1 MKTNL
6 LLVTVATLLSFPTIN
21 FAQAPTL
28 GVAANFVLF
37 STNGAVSNTGISQ
50 LTGNVGTNNGS
61 STAFGNV
68 NGIMHDQDTAS
79 AKCATDLLTAYN
91 LLNGTTQTG
100 ALAPALGT
108 GQTLIAGVYNIPS
121 AATLNGDL
129 ILDGKNNSGSVFI
142 FKIQAPFSTSTN
154 SKVKLIN
161 GALACNV
168 FWKVEGLVDIAAGTS
183 MKGTIIANNAAI
195 QMATGDT
202 LEGRALSTAGA
213 ISVNGVL
220 AYTPIGCGSLT
231 LTGPTIPTLGSASC
245 FAIFS
250 SNGSVSNT
258 LVTKV
263 KGDIG
268 TNVGTTS
275 GFLATDVTGTIHPGP
290 DGTTGACAADLLNA
304 YTNLNLLAPDIEL
317 LYPVQFGN
325 NLVLTPH
332 TYVMKTAATFTDTLY
347 LNAQNNANATFV
359 IKVNGILSTSTHS
372 KVVLLNKAQ
381 ASNVYWVVEGA
392 VNIKDYSVFN
402 GTIVSH
408 QGAINLFIGAKV
420 NGRALTTGG
429 AISTAGISD
438 TISSPCLITGI
449 LSQEATN
456 KAIAVFPN
464 PFSSSVT
471 FRIADASQIRNCELR
486 VYNVLGA
493 EVITTPISKETTT
506 LETAQ
511 LPSGVYFYKITGN
524 GTTIQTGRLVSRQ

>member
-1 MKTNL
+1 MKTKL
-6 LLVTVATLLSFPTIN
+6 RIAAVTLLALPVIT
-21 FAQAPTL
+21 FAQAPSL

-37 STNGAVSNTGISQ
+37 STNGAVGNTGISQ
-50 LTGNVGTNNGS
+50 LTGNVGTNVGS

-91 LLNGTTQTG
+91 LLKNTTQTG

-108 GQTLIAGVYNIPS
+108 GQTLIAGVYTIPS
-121 AATLNGDL
+121 AATLDGDL
-129 ILDGKNNSGSVFI
+129 ILDGKNNSSSVFI
-142 FKIQAPFSTSTN
+142 FKIEAPFSASTN
-154 SKVKLIN
+154 AKVKLIN

-168 FWKVEGLVDIAAGTS
+168 FWKVEGLIDIGAGVF
-183 MKGTIIANNAAI
+183 MRGTVIANNAAI
-195 QMATGDT
+195 NMAIGDT
-202 LEGRALSTAGA
+202 LEGRALSTGGA

-220 AYTPIGCGSLT
+220 AYTPIGCNSKV
-231 LTGPTIPTLGSASC
+231 LTGPTAPPLGSASC

-275 GFLATDVTGTIHPGP
+275 GYVTTDVTGTIHPGP

-304 YTNLNLLAPDIEL
+304 YTYLSTLKPDIEL

-347 LNAQNNANATFV
+347 LNAQNTPNAVFV
-359 IKVNGILSTSTHS
+359 IQVNGILSTSTHS
-372 KVVLLNKAQ
+372 KVVLLNGAKAD
-381 ASNVYWVVEGA
+381 NVYWMVEGA

-402 GTIVSH
+402 GNIVSH
-408 QGAINLFIGAKV
+408 QGAINLFVGTKV

-438 TISSPCLITGI
+438 TISSACLPT
-449 LSQEATN
+449 S
-456 KAIAVFPN
+456 IANQQVLNQTISVFPN

-471 FRIADASQIRNCELR
+471 FMLNDASTINTCELR

-493 EVITTPISKETTT
+493 EVMTSLITKQVTT
-506 LETAQ
+506 LETSQ
-511 LPSGVYFYKITGN
+511 LPSGIYFYKVTGDHKI
-524 GTTIQTGRLVSRQ
+524 IQSGRLISKQ